1 MRKRLLGL
9 IAVSLMLAGGAA
21 YMTQGWLAGQGT
33 PQAAEVQELAPV
45 VERPSAKVLVA
56 VERVAAGTILRPE
69 HLRWQ
74 TWPEDALVETYLLH
88 RDDED
93 HDLVGAVVRNAISRG
108 EPITEQRVVRPGDR
122 GFLAAMLAPG
132 KRAISVPV
140 NASSGLSGLVFP
152 GDQVDL
158 LVTHTIARNQSNT
171 GHERRAS
178 ETVVEDVRILALDQR
193 TDDTEGQ
200 RVVAKTATIEVTPK
214 QAEQISLAQQLGSL
228 SLSLRP
234 IAREEEPEQPRLLAF
249 TSDTEISAFV
259 GIPASEEERG
269 PKVRVVRGNRSEEL
283 SFGGN

>member
-9 IAVSLMLAGGAA
+9 MAVSLMLAGGAA
-21 YMTQGWLAGQGT
+21 YMTQSWLAEQGRT
-33 PQAAEVQELAPV
+33 QAAQVEEPAP

-56 VERVAAGTILRPE
+56 VESVPAGTILRPE

-74 TWPEDALVETYLLH
+74 TWPEDALSDTYLRR
-88 RDDED
+88 RDHED

-108 EPITEQRVVRPGDR
+108 EPVTEQRVVRPGDR
-122 GFLAAMLAPG
+122 GFLAAMLTPG

-140 NASSGLSGLVFP
+140 SASSGLSGLVFP
-152 GDQVDL
+152 GDQVDV

-214 QAEQISLAQQLGSL
+214 QVEKVSLAQQLGSL

-249 TSDTEISAFV
+249 TSDSEISAFV
-259 GIPASEEERG
+259 GIPASDEERG
-269 PKVRVVRGNRSEEL
+269 PTVRVVRGNRSEEL